1 MNPLGHMVSE
11 ISSTE
16 TTKGEEEE
24 ASEGEEV
31 VESDARFLGSIN
43 RWEAQRADATAS
55 FEEDSRNMSASTVLL
70 DTVLLFSK

>member
-31 VESDARFLGSIN
+31 VESDGRFLGSIN